1 MDEQE
6 REQNKRINQHSRKIS
21 DLEQRLKTIEL
32 DVEPRGRISA
42 SFEVIEEDLDEIKSR
57 ITRLEQNTEH
67 RFNRLDAKLEV
78 ILDHLTGISDLPE
91 EEVTSLIFHGDR

>member
-6 REQNKRINQHSRKIS
+6 REQNKRINQHARKIS

-32 DVEPRGRISA
+32 DVEPRGRISV
-42 SFEVIEEDLDEIKSR
+42 SFEAIEEDLEEIKSR

-67 RFNRLDAKLEV
+67 RFNRLDAKLEA
-78 ILDHLTGISDLPE
+78 ILAHLTGISDLPE
-91 EEVTSLIFHGDR
+91 E

>member
-6 REQNKRINQHSRKIS
+6 REQNKIINQHSRKIS

-42 SFEVIEEDLDEIKSR
+42 SFEAIEKDLDEIKSR

-67 RFNRLDAKLEV
+67 RFNRLDAKLEA
-78 ILDHLTGISDLPE
+78 ILDHLMGISDLPE
-91 EEVTSLIFHGDR
+91 E